1 MSTETTP
8 AHQTEELL
16 RELIEIVES
25 AKSMPMSNSAMV
37 NRDEVLELLDEI
49 VAHLPEELRA
59 ARWLL
64 KEREE
69 VRAKAAREA
78 EAIIADAKSRVA
90 QMVQEREVVKAANT
104 RAEQI
109 IDDAEA
115 DSRQMRREAEDYCD
129 QKLASFEVVL
139 DRLVRTVAA
148 GRKKLAITIADSELG
163 DGAVGVYHDE
173 EDSDAAAFFDQDLG
187 D

>member
-1 MSTETTP
+1 MSIETSA
-8 AHQTEELL
+8 AHQTEEQL
-16 RELIEIVES
+16 RELIEIVET
-25 AKSMPMSNSAMV
+25 AKSMPMSGSAMV
-37 NRDEVLELLDEI
+37 NRDEVLDILDEI

-64 KEREE
+64 KERDE

-78 EAIIADAKSRVA
+78 EGIIADAKSRVA
-90 QMVQEREVVKAANT
+90 QMVQEREIVKVAAL

-109 IDDAEA
+109 TEDAEA
-115 DSRQMRREAEDYCD
+115 DARQMRREAEDYCD

-148 GRKKLAITIADSELG
+148 GRKKLQITIADSELG
-163 DGAVGVYHDE
+163 DGAIGRYEDE
-173 EDSDAAAFFDQDLG
+173 ADSEAAAYFDQDLG